1 MAQAIPIGLAL
12 AGGALKAGGT
22 IIGAKGEAKELRRQA
37 TQLDIKAGQERASAQ
52 RDAIEQHRQATLVTS
67 RALAVAAASGA
78 GADDPTVVNIMSRIE
93 GEGEYRALTSL
104 FSGETDARALE
115 AEAAARRREAKNT
128 KKAAK
133 LSALGTIIGSASD
146 VYGAATSMK
155 AKYG

>member
-1 MAQAIPIGLAL
+1 MAQAIPIGLAI

-22 IIGAKGEAKELRRQA
+22 IIGAKGEARQLRAQA
-37 TQLDIKAGQERASAQ
+37 DQLDIKAGQERASAQ
-52 RDAIEQHRQATLVTS
+52 RDAMEQQRQARLVSS

-78 GADDPTVVNIMSRIE
+78 GADDPTVVNIMANIA

-104 FSGETDARALE
+104 YSGETDARALE
-115 AEAAARRREAKNT
+115 AEATARRQEAKNT

-133 LSALGTIIGSASD
+133 FSAIGSIIGGASD
-146 VYGAATSMK
+146 AYGAATSMK